1 MASPDAIWASGIG
14 SPPLRRASSTITRT
28 PYSAFVENIIVIS
41 YLRARVSAA
50 SQLPDVVDER
60 FGRQLFGAVE
70 HPFVAPGVQQADR
83 RVLGERPGP
92 CRGRTNAVGLPD
104 LTQPGRRPGQVLC
117 AAAQRDVR
125 EEAPDRCGS
134 IAGRVGADDHNGDGV
149 AAQFVQRA
157 PDL

>member
-1 MASPDAIWASGIG
+1 MPSPDAISASGVG

-60 FGRQLFGAVE
+60 FGGQLFGAVE

-83 RVLGERPGP
+83 RVPVERPGP
-92 CRGRTNAVGLPD
+92 YRRRTNAVDLPD
-104 LTQPGRRPGQVLC
+104 LTPPGRAPRQV
-117 AAAQRDVR
+117 
-125 EEAPDRCGS
+125 
-134 IAGRVGADDHNGDGV
+134 
-149 AAQFVQRA
+149 
-157 PDL
+157 